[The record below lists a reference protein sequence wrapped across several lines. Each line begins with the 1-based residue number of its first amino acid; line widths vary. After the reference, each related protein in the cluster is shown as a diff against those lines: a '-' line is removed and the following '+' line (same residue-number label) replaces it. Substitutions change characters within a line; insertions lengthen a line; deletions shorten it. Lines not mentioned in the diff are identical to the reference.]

1 MTRRMIMDL
10 HASFVHFFAVTARL
24 GDLGMPNFLFYGGR
38 KQATVKLPFFFLN
51 LDINLEN

>member
-24 GDLGMPNFLFYGGR
+24 GDLRMPNFTFYGGR

-51 LDINLEN
+51 LDMNLEN

>member
-24 GDLGMPNFLFYGGR
+24 GDLGMPNFTFYGGR
-38 KQATVKLPFFFLN
+38 KQSHSETSFFLSE
-51 LDINLEN
+51 LGYES